1 MKKFYTFIL
10 VTIIGFTTLHAQG
23 IAIGPQVGFIKT
35 KDSDKSVIMPGV
47 ALRINLLGLKAESSV
62 YYKREEFNN
71 GDIKTT
77 SYPIMLTAML
87 SLLPIVH
94 GEAGIGWYN
103 TKVEYSGLLAGLKSQ
118 TTNDVGYHV
127 GAGVE
132 LPLGALLLTG
142 DIRYVFLNLKLTN
155 NTNYSELKND
165 FYVILIGAMFKF

>member
-1 MKKFYTFIL
+1 MKKVYIFIL
-10 VTIIGFTTLHAQG
+10 ITIIGFTTLNAQS
-23 IAIGPQVGFIKT
+23 IAIGPQAGLIKT
-35 KDSDKSVIMPGV
+35 KDSDKTTIMSGV

-62 YYKREEFNN
+62 YYKKEEFNN

-87 SLLPIVH
+87 SLLPIIH

-118 TTNDVGYHV
+118 TTNDVGYHI

-132 LPLGALLLTG
+132 LPLGSILLTG
-142 DIRYVFLNLKLTN
+142 DIRYVFLNLKLTD
-155 NTNYSELKND
+155 NTNYSDLKND
-165 FYVILIGAMFKF
+165 FYAIMIGAMFKL